1 MSLLIVFFL
10 TFSSNTPSHNIRKR
24 ALLSKK
30 SVIEEPEYHGKGHES
45 TIIYYMLII
54 PVIYTDLLEAPRFPY
69 QKRFHNKGH
78 LNLAMEVLKGF
89 SPGVFNSP

>member
-10 TFSSNTPSHNIRKR
+10 TFSSNTPSHNIRKM
-24 ALLSKK
+24 ALLSK

-78 LNLAMEVLKGF
+78 LNLATEVLKGF